1 MAEYTKLPSLTW
13 NVYVSDFNRKI
24 ITTHN
29 IFNHGGFVEDCQK
42 AYKKLKKDN
51 DVNAFFDEIRKSLL
65 YWYWSKCE
73 WEIIIDHWPH
83 RESAKDEK
91 VDVYDQ
97 VMLNW
102 PVFCE
107 YIWANKDAF
116 KKKRVRNSVK
126 IVKGEQHEPDDA
138 HV

>member
-1 MAEYTKLPSLTW
+1 MANYTPLPALTW

-42 AYKKLKKDN
+42 AHKKYSEDR
-51 DVNAFFDEIRKSLL
+51 DAFLHEVRRSLQ
-65 YWYWSKCE
+65 YWYWTKCE
-73 WEIIIDHWPH
+73 WEVIIDHWPH
-83 RESAKDEK
+83 RDNARAEK

-102 PVFCE
+102 PIFSE
-107 YIWANKDAF
+107 YVWNNRDEF
-116 KKKRVRNSVK
+116 KVRRKRNVK
-126 IVKGEQHEPDDA
+126 T
-138 HV
+138 

>member
-24 ITTHN
+24 ITSHN

-42 AYKKLKKDN
+42 AYKKHKD
-51 DVNAFFDEIRKSLL
+51 DRDAFLEEVRRSLM

-83 RESAKDEK
+83 RDNAREEK
-91 VDVYDQ
+91 IDVYDQ

-102 PVFCE
+102 PVFSE
-107 YIWANKDAF
+107 YVWNNRDEF
-116 KKKRVRNSVK
+116 KVRRKRNVK
-126 IVKGEQHEPDDA
+126 T
-138 HV
+138 